1 MTKKTENKHPFPFYG
16 AGDAQYYEWAEVIV
30 RFIKEPTKDQIKKI
44 TTLAP
49 SPIKPEKEDFR
60 GKMLVAGG
68 GQCINMDIHKKYDG
82 GAVPKNVIEDF
93 GDKGTATLFYCSEK
107 ALNAFNEHIEKWLL
121 EIHTLCPIQFAYRM
135 EDGEAGG
142 TKLSDWHK
150 KSTQSIK
157 FLIKELIKDK
167 NTFKQKGE
175 EKELFTH
182 SIQGIFAFSKIKP
195 SQIPSQL
202 LDFTSPIHKIGLLFK
217 KGKVK
222 DIIKF
227 ISKNQK
233 EDEFTNE
240 VSDYLKNI
248 NTENKKER
256 TVFLALSK
264 ELLQSKITFLE
275 EDVELI
281 TKVAKAAIIAKN
293 SKLLDF
299 LKKIMSNKKLSPI
312 YINTIGFHAY
322 EAQQEKKYTKIA
334 IQLYELALS
343 IKVKTITTDLDLS
356 TYCNALW
363 VLQNDN
369 TGLPANKKLNQA
381 FLEKCLPFGPKNPA
395 IYFNALCLY
404 VEMND
409 LDQAFTCLTFVKKYE
424 FKFINEGEYD
434 MLIKQLKTEKLFIKL
449 RHDVRYKE
457 IKKTL

>member
-1 MTKKTENKHPFPFYG
+1 MAKKTENKHPFPFYG

-60 GKMLVAGG
+60 GKMLIAGG
-68 GQCINMDIHKKYDG
+68 GQFINMDIHEKYDG
-82 GAVPKNVIEDF
+82 SATPKSAGEDF
-93 GDKGTATLFYCSEK
+93 GDKETTTMFYSSEK
-107 ALNAFNEHIEKWLL
+107 ALKAFNEHIEKWLL
-121 EIHTLCPIQFAYRM
+121 EIHTFCPIQFACRM

-142 TKLSDWHK
+142 TELSDWHK
-150 KSTQSIK
+150 KSIK
-157 FLIKELIKDK
+157 WTKSLIKELTKNK
-167 NTFKQKGE
+167 NTFTQKGE
-175 EKELFTH
+175 EKELFKH
-182 SIQGIFAFSKIKP
+182 SLQGIFAFSKIKP

-202 LDFTSPIHKIGLLFK
+202 LDFTSPIHKIDLLFK

-227 ISKNQK
+227 INKNQK
-233 EDEFTNE
+233 EDEFRNE
-240 VSDYLKNI
+240 VSDYLGEIK
-248 NTENKKER
+248 TENKKER
-256 TVFLALSK
+256 TIFLALTK

-275 EDVELI
+275 EDADLI
-281 TKVAKAAIIAKN
+281 ARIAKAAIIDKN
-293 SKLLDF
+293 SKLIDL
-299 LKKIMSNKKLSPI
+299 LKKTTSDKKASPI
-312 YINTIGFHAY
+312 YINTIGFQAY
-322 EAQQEKKYTKIA
+322 EAQQEKKHIKIA
-334 IQLYELALS
+334 IQLYELALG
-343 IKVKTITTDLDLS
+343 IKVKTITTDLHLS

-369 TGLPANKKLNQA
+369 TGLPVNQKLNQA

-409 LDQAFTCLTFVKKYE
+409 LDQAFTCLKFVKKYE

-457 IKKTL
+457 IEKTL